1 MYMAMAE
8 LAEDFGSFRT
18 LATLMGLDPSFDLID
33 DFSTAIENPSFHLRS
48 FSDNSFSLPQPLQQL
63 SAPHAESMPW
73 CPPAE
78 CPYPVPGVALLGV
91 SVIGKE
97 EIISSDGGAVPPSND
112 DGGEVE
118 TETKTGPRRGKRRHS
133 CGEEKPAGVV
143 HVRAKRGQA
152 TDRHSLAERSLG
164 LCTMQVRREKI
175 NEKMRRLQTLV
186 PGCYKAMGTTVML
199 DEIIN
204 YVRSLQ
210 NQVEF
215 LSMKLSAAAA
225 LCDFTLSEA
234 DLAAAVMPKL
244 RPSVGHHADYQVQEM
259 DGLMIREY
267 EGLGGIEAAIPF

>member
-1 MYMAMAE
+1 MAE

-48 FSDNSFSLPQPLQQL
+48 FSDNSFSLPSRSNNCRRRTLRACL
-63 SAPHAESMPW
+63 GARRRN
-73 CPPAE
+73 
-78 CPYPVPGVALLGV
+78 ALIRFQA
-91 SVIGKE
+91 SRF
-97 EIISSDGGAVPPSND
+97 S
-112 DGGEVE
+112 
-118 TETKTGPRRGKRRHS
+118 
-133 CGEEKPAGVV
+133 GEEKAQLWGREACGVV

-152 TDRHSLAERSLG
+152 TDRHSLAER
-164 LCTMQVRREKI
+164 VRREKI

-234 DLAAAVMPKL
+234 DLAAAV
-244 RPSVGHHADYQVQEM
+244 GHHADYQVQEM